1 MKLQKSTEPEKGELD
16 QESALRSELAKKE
29 AYIEKL
35 DKQYK
40 VSCSIYV
47 HVCNY
52 VYNCLIENQPSSHFQ
67 ICNFSD

>member
-16 QESALRSELAKKE
+16 QESALRLELAKKE

-40 VSCSIYV
+40 VSCSIYIYIYATTYITV
-47 HVCNY
+47 
-52 VYNCLIENQPSSHFQ
+52 
-67 ICNFSD
+67 